1 MLKKLMEMRRKKG
14 FTLIEL
20 IVVLVIMA
28 ILAAAAI
35 PQMMKYVNNAKR
47 AQHLAECTAVY
58 TAAQGGLT
66 QSKVLD
72 EPTDATVGWTGT
84 GGKTALDLKV
94 ITDATGDSLGQHIA
108 DMLSGDMD
116 LVATPAA
123 NKIALKSDT
132 SDNID
137 AYKDGYAD
145 GSFPTITIIVDDNT
159 KAVTKI
165 TAVVY
170 QYATGDNDYVVLTPG
185 TGTNTMDAA

>member
-47 AQHLAECTAVY
+47 AAHLAECTAVY
-58 TAAQGGLT
+58 TAVQAGIT

-72 EPTDATVGWTGT
+72 VQGPTTATSDYDVPFN
-84 GGKTALDLKV
+84 LKV
-94 ITDATGDSLGQHIA
+94 DAKDLSLGQFVH
-108 DMLSGDMD
+108 DMLDGDISID
-116 LVATPAA
+116 
-123 NKIALKSDT
+123 KDKLKT
-132 SDNID
+132 T
-137 AYKDGYAD
+137 AD
-145 GSFPTITIIVDDNT
+145 D
-159 KAVTKI
+159 I
-165 TAVVY
+165 TAVTDSLKQGYYVKFTKTGNDALSAANVKGVEKVY
-170 QYATGDNDYVVLTPG
+170 YVYGTGASDFVELIPG